1 MMTIYLAAAID
12 QRVDRNGADDDG
24 SLDEPLIER
33 RDVQEVETVDHDA
46 DDEDA
51 GNRAEQRAAAAA
63 QTRAAD
69 DRRGDRGQLVAF
81 TVGRDTGGRASRQND
96 TAQTGEQPR
105 QRIDRE
111 LDHPRV
117 DTRHARGFFVSA
129 DGVSLEGDL
138 ESLGRDI
145 IALGRRYVSHV
156 GDVTNPDDIS
166 TIVAA
171 AGATFGGVDI
181 LVNNAGVAII
191 EPALE
196 TTLANWNKTL
206 AINLTGA
213 FLCAQAVAP
222 QMIERKFGRIINLS
236 SQASLI
242 ALPGHVAY
250 TASKCGINAIT
261 HVLALEWGK
270 FGITTNAVAP
280 TVVNTELGKAVWSDP
295 AKGDPMRAMIPVGRF
310 AEPIE
315 VAQAALYLGTDAA
328 AMVNGH
334 ILCIDGGATIH

>member
-1 MMTIYLAAAID
+1 MQPTANAGSLSKRRALITGAGAGIGKAIALLFA
-12 QRVDRNGADDDG
+12 REGAD
-24 SLDEPLIER
+24 I
-33 RDVQEVETVDHDA
+33 
-46 DDEDA
+46 
-51 GNRAEQRAAAAA
+51 AA
-63 QTRAAD
+63 
-69 DRRGDRGQLVAF
+69 F
-81 TVGRDTGGRASRQND
+81 
-96 TAQTGEQPR
+96 
-105 QRIDRE
+105 
-111 LDHPRV
+111 
-117 DTRHARGFFVSA
+117 
-129 DGVSLEGDL
+129 SLEGDL
-138 ESLGRDI
+138 AALGRDVTT
-145 IALGRRYVSHV
+145 LGRRYVCHV
-156 GDVTNPDDIS
+156 GDVTNPNDIAA
-166 TIVAA
+166 IVAA
-171 AGATFGGVDI
+171 ATEAFGGIDI
-181 LVNNAGVAII
+181 LINNAGVAII

-222 QMIERKFGRIINLS
+222 AMIERRFGRIISLS

-242 ALPGHVAY
+242 ALPGHAAY

-270 FGITTNAVAP
+270 FGITTNAIAP

-315 VAQAALYLGTDAA
+315 VAQAALYLASDAA

-334 ILCIDGGATIH
+334 ILCIDGGASIQ